1 MAEATHLEI
10 GQKLV
15 ALSNAGNDAEAVDTL
30 YDEKVVSIEGQDGE
44 DMPAR
49 MEGVEAVR
57 QKHAWW
63 NDNHEIHS
71 SVATGPYAGFRDDQF
86 VVRFNLDATFK
97 PTGERSPMEEVA
109 LFTVKNGKIVQE
121 EFLYLAE

>member
-1 MAEATHLEI
+1 MAEATHVEI
-10 GQKLV
+10 GLKLV
-15 ALSNAGNDAEAVDTL
+15 ALANANNDAEAVDTL
-30 YDEKVVSIEGQDGE
+30 YDEKIVSIEGADGE
-44 DMPAR
+44 ALPAR

-63 NDNHEIHS
+63 NENHEIHS
-71 SVATGPYAGFRDDQF
+71 SVATGPYAGLRDDQF

-97 PTGERSPMEEVA
+97 PTGERTTMEEVA

-121 EFLYLAE
+121 EFLYLAG